1 MEGNKIRNLDKLSQY
16 IVVYLF
22 IFFAF
27 HASDLKRVHVW
38 MTLYIEAESK
48 DNFAIFSIAG
58 TFFWLVGKFV
68 LALPSIVISFV
79 CIRFRFGSVTF
90 NLFSIPHFFLWNSSY
105 CGLHGSIFV
114 VWRLYHQQLCWKNGF
129 FYWRLCWKK
138 MSFFIGYLSF
148 FRCRFAISYG
158 NSSIFLS
165 SNV

>member
-1 MEGNKIRNLDKLSQY
+1 MDKLSQY

-22 IFFAF
+22 IFFVF

-38 MTLYIEAESK
+38 MTLYIEAESN
-48 DNFAIFSIAG
+48 DNFAIFSVATG
-58 TFFWLVGKFV
+58 TLFFRWL
-68 LALPSIVISFV
+68 A
-79 CIRFRFGSVTF
+79 
-90 NLFSIPHFFLWNSSY
+90 NLFWHCRQLSLVSFTLDFALARLLPIHFLFHIFLWNSSF

-114 VWRLYHQQLCWKNGF
+114 VWRLYDHNNFVEKTVF
-129 FYWRLCWKK
+129 FIGDSVEKK
-138 MSFFIGYLSF
+138 MSFFIGYLTF